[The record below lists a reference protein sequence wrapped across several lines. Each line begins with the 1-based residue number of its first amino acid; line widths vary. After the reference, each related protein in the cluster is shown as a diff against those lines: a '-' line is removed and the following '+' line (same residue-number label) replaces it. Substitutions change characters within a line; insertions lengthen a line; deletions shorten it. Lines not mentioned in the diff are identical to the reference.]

1 MVTLKAGTGDTG
13 LSKAESVCHHSA
25 NRVTLVTA
33 CSLFLM
39 TLWSAVVDYTQK
51 ESSQTVQTR
60 WRSVYTAIWAWQQN
74 MTLSWALQTQ
84 MNWAHRCRPAQCG
97 PVVLAFCVCLNDLI
111 FSKQRAATVG
121 PSHTVIVRHG
131 LPSTR
136 FLRGCGS
143 CMLEV
148 WVTSWSVGELAT
160 SKVGL
165 WQQKTDF
172 CFSQGG

>member
-1 MVTLKAGTGDTG
+1 MQSVFNDTLISCRGLNTERVQPNGADTVTQCLHSDMGMAAEYDT
-13 LSKAESVCHHSA
+13 
-25 NRVTLVTA
+25 
-33 CSLFLM
+33 
-39 TLWSAVVDYTQK
+39 
-51 ESSQTVQTR
+51 
-60 WRSVYTAIWAWQQN
+60 
-74 MTLSWALQTQ
+74 
-84 MNWAHRCRPAQCG
+84 QCG

-111 FSKQRAATVG
+111 FSKQRATTVG

-165 WQQKTDF
+165 
-172 CFSQGG
+172 